1 MPILYVLSSQKC
13 IFKKVSHNTGMRVF
27 WTGNLRLDN
36 CDNCCS
42 RWYFTFNDTE
52 CSAQAAIDDI
62 VYMRHGRGSRY
73 KNLHRVRHIEGVC
86 EKFHKGTVRVGFWV
100 GNCASGY
107 KSADAYAGRN
117 SVSRIYVE

>member
-1 MPILYVLSSQKC
+1 MFYLHRNVFSRRCHTTQACVSSGLA
-13 IFKKVSHNTGMRVF
+13 IFDSITVTTAAVDGISP
-27 WTGNLRLDN
+27 
-36 CDNCCS
+36 S
-42 RWYFTFNDTE
+42 NDTE

>member
-1 MPILYVLSSQKC
+1 MPKISQIDQVPCQAEVRILQK
-13 IFKKVSHNTGMRVF
+13 ITH
-27 WTGNLRLDN
+27 
-36 CDNCCS
+36 
-42 RWYFTFNDTE
+42 
-52 CSAQAAIDDI
+52 
-62 VYMRHGRGSRY
+62 

-117 SVSRIYVE
+117 SVSRIYLE